1 MLYLIIL
8 ITISLDFLITYFIP
22 SYFNNLNLFYP
33 MLTLTLIVFLYQKV
47 ENKKYFQTVFITGLI
62 YDFLFSYILL
72 FNSLVFLMFAKII
85 KKVDKYIRCN
95 FLVSLILLV
104 ICIFLYDLILFL
116 LVRVSNYSIV
126 TFNDLIYKFQNSLIL
141 NISFYILLNIIFKN
155 KEFKSSK
162 RYSQIRKSSV

>member
-33 MLTLTLIVFLYQKV
+33 MLTLTLIMFLYQKV
-47 ENKKYFQTVFITGLI
+47 ESKKYFQTVFITGLI

-95 FLVSLILLV
+95 FFVSLILLV

-116 LVRVSNYSIV
+116 LVRVSDYSIV
-126 TFNDLIYKFQNSLIL
+126 SFNDLIYKFQNSLIL
-141 NISFYILLNIIFKN
+141 NIIFYILLNIIFKN
-155 KEFKSSK
+155 KEFKISK